1 MSAILRIGTRSSA
14 LALWQTTHIKDKL
27 EGQYPDLRVEI
38 VHIKTTGD
46 KILDSPLSKIGDKG
60 LFTKELELA
69 LLDNRIDIAVH
80 SLKDV
85 TTVLPDGLTLGA
97 ITEREDIRDV
107 FISHPDKEHKNLGDV
122 PGGGRIATGSLRRRC
137 QLLAY
142 RPNLRI
148 EDIRGNVN
156 TRMKKLEESEWDGM
170 ILAFAG
176 LRRLGLLERVSGI
189 IEPEIILP
197 AVGQGALGIEIRSE
211 DGRVRDLVTFLDHSP
226 TRYAT
231 TAERA
236 SLRELEGGCQ
246 IPVGAW
252 GRIENGELILD
263 GLVGTLD
270 GSTVVRK
277 TVTGDP
283 DQATETGIRLARDLL
298 NMGAEKILSDIRNN
312 AQG

>member
-1 MSAILRIGTRSSA
+1 MSAVLRIGTRSSA
-14 LALWQTTHIKDKL
+14 LAQWQSTHVKDKL
-27 EGQYPDLRVEI
+27 EQEYPDLRIELI
-38 VHIKTTGD
+38 HIKTTGD

-69 LLDNRIDIAVH
+69 LLDDRIDIAVH

-107 FISHPDKEHKNLGDV
+107 YISHPDKGHRHLGDV
-122 PGGGRIATGSLRRRC
+122 PGGGRVATGSFRRRC

-142 RPNLRI
+142 RPDLRI

-176 LRRLGLLERVSGI
+176 LKRLGLLKRVASI

-211 DGRVRDLVTFLDHSP
+211 DGRVRDLVTFLDHSA
-226 TRYAT
+226 TRYAV

-236 SLRELEGGCQ
+236 LLRELEGGCQ

-252 GRIENGELILD
+252 GRLENGELILD
-263 GLVGTLD
+263 GLVGSLD

-277 TVTGDP
+277 KVMGDP
-283 DQATETGIRLARDLL
+283 EQATETGIRLARDLL
-298 NMGAEKILSDIRNN
+298 NAGAEKILSDIRNN
-312 AQG
+312 VQR